1 MGSINTCRDRVTL
14 SIILYLEY
22 LDIESEIPSKHIFEI
37 KSSEFSIHSILS
49 ADNFDKSY
57 NI

>member
-1 MGSINTCRDRVTL
+1 MDRVTL